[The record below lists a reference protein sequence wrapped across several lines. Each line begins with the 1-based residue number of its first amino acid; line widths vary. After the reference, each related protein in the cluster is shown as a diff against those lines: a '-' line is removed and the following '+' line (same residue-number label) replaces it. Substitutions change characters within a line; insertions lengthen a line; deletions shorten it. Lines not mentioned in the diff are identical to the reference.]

1 MPRTKLETRVRQM
14 KAPARD
20 PIKAIILERMHAEG
34 ISQTAFAVSLG
45 IHPNTFYGM
54 MRQHTSE
61 WRWKHIQSACVLL
74 GISKEELAEAIRL

>member
-1 MPRTKLETRVRQM
+1 MPRTKLEARVRQM

-54 MRQHTSE
+54 MRTHTNE
-61 WRWKHIQSACVLL
+61 WRLKHILNACILL
-74 GISKEELAEAIRL
+74 GVTKEELTEAIRL

>member
-1 MPRTKLETRVRQM
+1 MPRTKLEARVRQM

-20 PIKAIILERMHAEG
+20 PIKALFLERMFAED

-45 IHPNTFYGM
+45 IHPNTFYRM
-54 MRQHTSE
+54 MREHTNE
-61 WRWKHIQSACVLL
+61 WRWKHIMSACVLL